1 VFDSGGVGF
10 WDGWMQIPLT
20 SSSGFFGPLSLYI
33 NPYLA
38 QLREQ
43 GYAVGSLYEQVHIL
57 KLCDRWMKRT
67 GREVRDLDEAAM
79 RDCLRL
85 VSRRGYGKNAGAST
99 LRRLLAMLRQ
109 MGATPAA
116 VTTLPSPAEQLTCA
130 YARFLLRERNLSCK
144 TAAWHRRFVSRFLCE
159 RFAHAQCN
167 PSKLCAVD
175 VAAFVQ
181 RHVKRGGPE
190 EAKSLLAAMRS
201 FLRYLH
207 YKGLIDSDLSLAVPK
222 VARWSFSTVPKNLSA
237 DQVREVLRHCDQSTA
252 LGRRDYA
259 ILLLLARLGLR
270 AGEVVRLN
278 LEDIDWESARITVRG
293 KGGKWAQL
301 PLPADVARVMAR
313 YLRRDRL
320 RCTCRRVFIRDY
332 APVGGFN
339 SSGAIARI
347 VKRAITRAGVAS
359 ARKGAHLLRHSL
371 ATDMLRKGASLD
383 EIGEVLRHKS
393 PDTTAIYAKVD
404 INSLRALA
412 LPWPGG
418 VR

>member
-1 VFDSGGVGF
+1 MTKLKSIPSGG
-10 WDGWMQIPLT
+10 P
-20 SSSGFFGPLSLYI
+20 FGPLS
-33 NPYLA
+33 PYVNTYLT
-38 QLREQ
+38 QIKEQ
-43 GYAVGSLYEQVHIL
+43 GYAVGSIYEQTYAL
-57 KLCDRWMKRT
+57 KIFGRWLKRT
-67 GREVRDLDEAAM
+67 GRGVRDLNEAATCESLQ
-79 RDCLRL
+79 R
-85 VSRRGYGKNAGAST
+85 VVRRGYAKNAAWST
-99 LRRLLAMLRQ
+99 LRRLMEMLRQ
-109 MGATPAA
+109 MGAMPAA
-116 VTTLPSPAEQLTCA
+116 IPPCPSPSEQLTCA
-130 YARFLLRERNLSCK
+130 YERFLLRERNLSRK
-144 TAAWHRRFVSRFLCE
+144 TVAWHRRYVGRFLSE
-159 RFAHAQCN
+159 RFDRAPLN
-167 PSKLCAVD
+167 LSNLCAPD
-175 VAAFVQ
+175 VTEFVQ
-181 RHVKRGGPE
+181 RHVRRGSPE

-207 YKGLIDSDLSLAVPK
+207 YKGLINYDLSLAVPK
-222 VARWSFSTVPKNLSA
+222 VARWSFSTVPKHLSP
-237 DQVREVLRHCDQSTA
+237 DQVREVLRHCDRGTA

-278 LEDIDWESARITVRG
+278 LQDIDWETARITVCG

-301 PLPADVARVMAR
+301 PLPADVARVMAH
-313 YLRRDRL
+313 YLRHDRP

-332 APVGGFN
+332 APIGGFN
-339 SSGAIARI
+339 GSGAIANI
-347 VKRAITRAGVAS
+347 VKRALTRAGVAS

-404 INSLRALA
+404 LNALKTLA